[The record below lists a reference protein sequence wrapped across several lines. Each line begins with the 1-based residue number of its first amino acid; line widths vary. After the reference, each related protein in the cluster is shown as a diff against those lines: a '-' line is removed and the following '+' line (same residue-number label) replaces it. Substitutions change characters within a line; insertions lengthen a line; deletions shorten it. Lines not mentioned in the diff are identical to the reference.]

1 LARVESCWVG
11 NTKSSIIGGKGCGE
25 KLRVIGSGEDANRL
39 GNESVVLR
47 SAGVCMGATVVSM
60 MAEVAVDADADDAF
74 DDSPS
79 SATPP
84 FRHGIFGVNF
94 VHEASSICMGE
105 TESMMTEF
113 AVADGAVNDV
123 ADGADNDDEVV
134 ESPSSETL
142 PFRHEIFGVNFVQ
155 EASPTLLS
163 LGLKLTTR
171 PLPPTLM
178 SLSLSLLTVDGELK
192 LSIKFLPLCIPAL
205 RTPS

>member
-1 LARVESCWVG
+1 
-11 NTKSSIIGGKGCGE
+11 
-25 KLRVIGSGEDANRL
+25 
-39 GNESVVLR
+39 
-47 SAGVCMGATVVSM
+47 MGATVVSM

-84 FRHGIFGVNF
+84 FLHAIFGVNF
-94 VHEASSICMGE
+94 VHEASSLCMGE
-105 TESMMTEF
+105 TVSMMTEF

-123 ADGADNDDEVV
+123 ADGADNDDDEVV

-163 LGLKLTTR
+163 LELKLTTR
-171 PLPPTLM
+171 LLPPTLM